1 MKETRMSKP
10 DIDPLVKAVVEDRAH
25 AINQMIMD
33 ARLAE
38 KPLPGEDVR
47 NVINLSVADNT
58 VVCLAYYLATLVD
71 VQFDQLV
78 ELTKGSR

>member
-1 MKETRMSKP
+1 MSKP

-38 KPLPGEDVR
+38 KLLPGEDVR

-58 VVCLAYYLATLVD
+58 VGCLAYYLATLVD
-71 VQFDQLV
+71 VQFDQWV

>member
-1 MKETRMSKP
+1 MPEP

-33 ARLAE
+33 AQLA
-38 KPLPGEDVR
+38 KIPFPGEDVQ

-58 VVCLAYYLATLVD
+58 VGYLCYYLVTLVD
-71 VQFDQLV
+71 AHFEQAV
-78 ELTKGSR
+78 ELKRRG

>member
-1 MKETRMSKP
+1 MTEP

-33 ARLAE
+33 APVAE
-38 KPLPGEDVR
+38 TPFPREHVR

-58 VVCLAYYLATLVD
+58 VGYLAYYLAFSYD
-71 VQFDQLV
+71 VLFGQLV
-78 ELTKGSR
+78 ELKKGG